1 LNYGPEETFE
11 ERIQQENRILTGQLF
26 SEKDLKFA
34 PKDITGSN
42 VLQNPFLNTVSGT
55 MSPLFQTRLSIPHL
69 FQGRIP
75 HPGPA
80 GT

>member
-1 LNYGPEETFE
+1 MVLKRPLRNGF
-11 ERIQQENRILTGQLF
+11 NRRTAYSTGQLF

-42 VLQNPFLNTVSGT
+42 VLQNPFLNTGSGT
-55 MSPLFQTRLSIPHL
+55 MSPLFKTRLSIPRL
-69 FQGRIP
+69 FQGKIP